1 MPKGGP
7 LFTLRPIVLQ
17 LLSLQMAS
25 DTQKLSFYIPETMT
39 DWPWERQMNPHYEE
53 AKVASDAWLKSLK
66 PFSKAS
72 QRAFDKCN
80 NGESFQVRP
89 QKFTFIA
96 D

>member
-1 MPKGGP
+1 M
-7 LFTLRPIVLQ
+7 T
-17 LLSLQMAS
+17 S
-25 DTQKLSFYIPETMT
+25 DTQRLSFYIPETMS
-39 DWPWERQMNPHYEE
+39 DWPWERQMNHHYEE

-80 NGESFQVRP
+80 NGESFQLHP
-89 QKFTFIA
+89 QKSIIIT